1 MASFFES
8 GGNEAAMPAAGAAE
22 EAAVSPAAES
32 TGRLG
37 QVSVNPGSQRD
48 DNREFYVGGQSS
60 GLGVVK
66 NEKIEDKNEFIT
78 DLFKV

>member
-22 EAAVSPAAES
+22 EAAAPTAES
-32 TGRLG
+32 AGRLG